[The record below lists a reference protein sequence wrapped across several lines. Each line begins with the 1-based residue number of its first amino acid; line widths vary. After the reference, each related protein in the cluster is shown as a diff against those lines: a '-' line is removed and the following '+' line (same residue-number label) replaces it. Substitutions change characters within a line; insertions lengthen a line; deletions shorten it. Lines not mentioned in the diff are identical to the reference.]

1 MRRFLKNVVHKKWFP
16 VSLLA
21 AAVCVALAIY
31 TGVSGNDSAVSR
43 ALDRALMPA
52 KRGVTRLA
60 VDVAHVYNQLFRY
73 DQMEEEN
80 ESLRAQ
86 VAELKSQ
93 LEDAK
98 ADTQENA
105 QLRAMLG
112 VAERNTQFTYASAEV
127 IGRTLDEWS
136 SVLELDAG
144 SAEGLEKGDCVVT
157 AEGMVGYITKVSE
170 HSCQVT
176 TTIDSNMAAG
186 ARVLRSGELA
196 VAQGDYQRM
205 QDSRLELSY
214 LDKEADVVVGD
225 TVVTSGTGGI
235 FPYGLTIGVV
245 EDIQTESDGMSKYAV
260 IEPAVDIASLTRV
273 YVITDI
279 DVTSEDYQDPYAVA
293 AASDDSGEEDTSDDT
308 YDEEDDAS
316 GNAEDEEQASYDDED
331 AASDTSKDDTEDD
344 TEDEQ

>member
-1 MRRFLKNVVHKKWFP
+1 
-16 VSLLA
+16 
-21 AAVCVALAIY
+21 
-31 TGVSGNDSAVSR
+31 
-43 ALDRALMPA
+43 MPA
-52 KRGVTRLA
+52 KRGVTHLA
-60 VDVAHVYNQLFRY
+60 LDVAHVYNQLFRY

-80 ESLRAQ
+80 ESLRKQ

-105 QLRAMLG
+105 HLRAMLG
-112 VAERNTQFTYASAEV
+112 VAERNTQFTYVSAEV

-144 SAEGLEKGDCVVT
+144 TAEGLEKGDCVVA
-157 AEGMVGYITKVSE
+157 AEGMVGYITKISE

-176 TTIDSNMAAG
+176 TTIDSNMSAG

-196 VAQGDYQRM
+196 VAQGDYQQM
-205 QDSRLELSY
+205 QNGRLKLSY

-225 TVVTSGTGGI
+225 TIVTSGTGGI
-235 FPYGLTIGVV
+235 FPYGLTIGTV

-260 IEPAVDIASLTRV
+260 VEPAVDIASLTRV

-293 AASDDSGEEDTSDDT
+293 AALDDTGDTDDTDTSDDAYDEEDTSYDDEADTSDDT
-308 YDEEDDAS
+308 YDADEDS
-316 GNAEDEEQASYDDED
+316 YDEEEQSYDDD
-331 AASDTSKDDTEDD
+331 QADDTDASYDD
-344 TEDEQ
+344 TEDEE